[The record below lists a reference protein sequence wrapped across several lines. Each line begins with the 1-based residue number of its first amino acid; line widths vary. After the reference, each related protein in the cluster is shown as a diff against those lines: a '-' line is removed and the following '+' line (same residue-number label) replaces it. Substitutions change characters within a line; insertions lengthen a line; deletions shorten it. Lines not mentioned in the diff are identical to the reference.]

1 MGSEIESSFFESK
14 VLILP
19 LGESL
24 ENRFWTMDLQ
34 QDFDGFWNQKKY
46 IYIYSFLLRFDVV
59 IWTCPLS
66 GPNSEIL
73 PPNTEYSLSNTV
85 IKTTPGVYLYYNWG
99 EDQYNI
105 PQSQPIGKGQSKK
118 NQRKCSPAA

>member
-34 QDFDGFWNQKKY
+34 QDFDGF
-46 IYIYSFLLRFDVV
+46 
-59 IWTCPLS
+59 
-66 GPNSEIL
+66 
-73 PPNTEYSLSNTV
+73 
-85 IKTTPGVYLYYNWG
+85 
-99 EDQYNI
+99 
-105 PQSQPIGKGQSKK
+105 
-118 NQRKCSPAA
+118 